1 MSLHD
6 FSAFPYLSFSSKTS
20 AGFLFIRPK
29 ICSRAPS
36 KSFGCSLRKLHKK
49 NHISNIKPEL
59 WKRRRLPRE
68 YDWTSSY
75 TSFLSL
81 IYYVLRGIDLPGAYF
96 RLLPPRALLAPI
108 CPLRAP
114 TWTTPL
120 LLLDGDS
127 FSFFILYNFLP
138 FSDFVCFHTIYIR
151 ACCRRACIACTV
163 VLQYREYSK
172 AQVNLAAQSPKESAW
187 RSECDNASKQQQL
200 ARASTCHREFIM
212 QHAWV
217 LNTNEE
223 VELCRAYKIYNYPH
237 RVGAMR
243 EGFSSSFEPS
253 KIQHRSVSRFLSS
266 IYFVHACGARDA
278 VLENGALGF
287 GKKQICT

>member
-127 FSFFILYNFLP
+127 FSFFIWYNFLP
-138 FSDFVCFHTIYIR
+138 FFLFRLFSYYIHTR
-151 ACCRRACIACTV
+151 M
-163 VLQYREYSK
+163 L
-172 AQVNLAAQSPKESAW
+172 
-187 RSECDNASKQQQL
+187 
-200 ARASTCHREFIM
+200 
-212 QHAWV
+212 
-217 LNTNEE
+217 
-223 VELCRAYKIYNYPH
+223 
-237 RVGAMR
+237 
-243 EGFSSSFEPS
+243 SSSLHSLYCCATVPRIQQSTS
-253 KIQHRSVSRFLSS
+253 KFSRTKPQRKCVAIRVRQRKQAATVGESEHMPSS
-266 IYFVHACGARDA
+266 IYFAARLTSQHERRNRTLPGLQNLQLPTPRWCDPRR
-278 VLENGALGF
+278 VLL
-287 GKKQICT
+287 